1 MKKRVVSILL
11 VAAMAVSMVACG
23 SKKSDSAD
31 TDNSAKTE
39 ETKKVTPEDVTKDS
53 DTPETTDIVWA
64 QGLSGNVLVTLA
76 LQKGYFEEV
85 GLNVKEVPLDAQ
97 QLQGVV
103 DKQVD
108 IASNSGTNEPLQMIA
123 AGDDMAIIGGF
134 MNEGCMPIIAKSGTV
149 WNGPT
154 DFVGKKV
161 GGSPTTYAITS
172 KINEAGYDIN
182 NDITWVPFDN
192 DADKIAAVLNG
203 QIDYAVMG
211 TGRMYM
217 CKNTDGI
224 EIMAYCDDV
233 TPNYS
238 CCRMVARNS
247 WVQENP
253 TTVKLLDQA
262 LLRAQCYFEAHRD
275 ECAEIMAEQLGTDLD
290 YVKAYM
296 DETEHYELN
305 VDTLKKTVVNNW
317 QFQRSVGLID
327 ENLDDSVIED
337 VVYDNLYKAALDAC
351 IDKYHDEDPDFWD
364 KQAKMYEE
372 LQ

>member
-11 VAAMAVSMVACG
+11 VATMAVSMVACG
-23 SKKSDSAD
+23 SKKSNSAD
-31 TDNSAKTE
+31 NKTE
-39 ETKKVTPEDVTKDS
+39 DTKKVTVDDVTKDS

-64 QGLSGNVLVTLA
+64 QGLSGNVLVTIA
-76 LQKGYFEEV
+76 QEKGYFKEV
-85 GLNVKEVPLDAQ
+85 GLNIKEVPLDSG

-103 DKQVD
+103 DGQVD
-108 IASNSGTNEPLQMIA
+108 IASNSGTNTPLQMIA

-134 MNEGCMPIIAKSGTV
+134 MLEGCMPIIAKSGTV

-161 GGSPTTYAITS
+161 GSSATVYAICS
-172 KINEAGYDIN
+172 KIHDAGYDVN

-203 QIDYAVMG
+203 EIDYAVMG

-224 EIMAYCDDV
+224 DILAYCDDV

-238 CCRMVARNS
+238 CCRMVSRNS
-247 WVQENP
+247 WVKENP

-262 LLRAQCYFEAHRD
+262 LLRAQQYLEANRE
-275 ECAEIMAEQLGTDLD
+275 ECEEMMAKQLNTDLD

-305 VDTLKKTVVNNW
+305 VDTVKKTVVDNW
-317 QFQRSVGLID
+317 HYQREVGLID
-327 ENLDDSVIED
+327 ADLDDSVIED
-337 VVYDNLYKAALDAC
+337 VTYDKLYKAALDAC
-351 IDKYHDEDPDFWD
+351 IEKYHEDDPDFWD
-364 KQAKMYEE
+364 KQSALYDE

>member
-23 SKKSDSAD
+23 SKKDDS
-31 TDNSAKTE
+31 TDNKTE
-39 ETKKVTPEDVTKDS
+39 ETKKVTVDDVTKDS
-53 DTPETTDIVWA
+53 DTPETTDVVWA
-64 QGLSGNVLVTLA
+64 QGLSGNVLVTIA
-76 LQKGYFEEV
+76 QETGYFKEV
-85 GLNVKEVPLDAQ
+85 GLNIKEVPLDSG

-103 DKQVD
+103 DGQVD
-108 IASNSGTNEPLQMIA
+108 IASNSGTNGPLQMIA

-134 MNEGCMPIIAKSGTV
+134 MLEGCMPIIAKSGTV

-161 GGSPTTYAITS
+161 GSSATVYAICS
-172 KINEAGYDIN
+172 KIQEAGYDVN
-182 NDITWVPFDN
+182 NDVQWVPFDN

-203 QIDYAVMG
+203 ELDYAVMG

-224 EIMAYCDDV
+224 EILAYCDDV

-247 WVQENP
+247 WVKENP
-253 TTVKLLDQA
+253 TTVKLIDQA
-262 LLRAQCYFEAHRD
+262 LLRAQQYLEANRE
-275 ECAEIMAEQLGTDLD
+275 ECEEIMAKQLNTDLD

-305 VDTLKKTVVNNW
+305 VDTVKKTVVDNW
-317 QFQRSVGLID
+317 HYQREVGLID
-327 ENLDDSVIED
+327 ADLDDSVIED
-337 VVYDNLYKAALDAC
+337 VTYDKLYKAALDAC
-351 IDKYHDEDPDFWD
+351 IEKYHDDDPDFWD
-364 KQAKMYEE
+364 KQAALYEE